1 MYSIL
6 SQQKTVKKKKKGRQF
21 ITETEL
27 PTNRADMVNSLEVP
41 TSLQNQKLR
50 RTMDQEISLADLEWL
65 VQRERL
71 YFKF

>member
-6 SQQKTVKKKKKGRQF
+6 SQQKTVKKKKGRQF
-21 ITETEL
+21 IIETEL
-27 PTNRADMVNSLEVP
+27 PTNRADIVNSLEVP

-50 RTMDQEISLADLEWL
+50 RTTDQEISLADLEWL